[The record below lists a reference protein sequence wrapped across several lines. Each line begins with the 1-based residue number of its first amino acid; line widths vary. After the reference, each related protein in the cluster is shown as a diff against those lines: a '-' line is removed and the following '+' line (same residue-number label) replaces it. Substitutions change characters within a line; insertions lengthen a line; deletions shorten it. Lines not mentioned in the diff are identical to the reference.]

1 MPEQLKNL
9 FFTQKSVSHLANC
22 ISENY
27 KGFDKNKFINEVF
40 DKDFEKKELKER
52 MRHVAKTLKNNLPD
66 DYKDAV
72 KILMEIAPHIT
83 GFDAMC
89 LPDFVELYGLEHW
102 DLSFEALEVFTKSCS
117 SEFAVRPF
125 IAKDPDKAM
134 KIMYVFAE
142 SDNHHVRRLA
152 SEGCRPMLPWAMAL
166 PEFKKDPH
174 KILPI
179 LEKLK
184 DDESEYVRKSV
195 ANNLNDISKNHPEL
209 VLDICEKWQGNSNK
223 TDWIIKQ
230 ACRTMLKTGNKRA
243 MVLFGFANP
252 KNILV
257 KNLKV
262 DNHKPS
268 IGDTV
273 TFSFDLEVK
282 SKTEKKVRLEYIVH
296 FVKKNKKTSPKV
308 FQLKEVT
315 FNPGVYSVEK
325 KQSFKDVSTR
335 THLPGKHLIEIKVNG
350 EVKDSVVVE
359 LK

>member
-9 FFTQKSVSHLANC
+9 FFTQKSVSHLAEC
-22 ISENY
+22 IH
-27 KGFDKNKFINEVF
+27 KNFKSFNKQKFINEVF
-40 DKDFEKKELKER
+40 DENFENKELKAR
-52 MRHVAKTLKNNLPD
+52 MRHVTVILKNNLPD
-66 DYKDAV
+66 NYEKAV
-72 KILMEIAPHIT
+72 KILMSIAPEIT

-89 LPDFVELYGLEHW
+89 LPDFVELYGIDYW
-102 DLSFEALEVFTKSCS
+102 DLSFEALELFTKSCS

-125 IAKDPDKAM
+125 IAKNSEKAM
-134 KIMYVFAE
+134 KVIYRFAE

-166 PEFKKDPH
+166 PEFKKDPE

-184 DDESEYVRKSV
+184 NDESEYVRKSV

-209 VLDICEKWQGNSNK
+209 VLDICEKWQGKSEK

-230 ACRTMLKTGNKRA
+230 ACRTMLKAGNKRA
-243 MVLFGFANP
+243 MILFGFANP
-252 KNILV
+252 KNIQV
-257 KNLKV
+257 KNLTV
-262 DNHKPS
+262 DNNKPL

-273 TFSFDLEVK
+273 TFTFDLEVK

-296 FVKKNKKTSPKV
+296 FVKKNNKISPKV
-308 FQLKEVT
+308 FQIKEET
-315 FNPGVYSVEK
+315 FKPGSHSIKK
-325 KQSFKDVSTR
+325 KQSFENVSTR

-350 EVKDSVVVE
+350 EVKGSIGIE